1 MHVLHEDIRAD
12 LRALDFGPEV
22 ERRTMAAVGDL
33 REEVNRR
40 LDPLEATVRELTK
53 RRRAR

>member
-1 MHVLHEDIRAD
+1 
-12 LRALDFGPEV
+12 
-22 ERRTMAAVGDL
+22 MAAVGDL